1 MSIAPINPPSV
12 QIPSPPPA
20 DASAGNAQP
29 DVTQQRPGWL
39 NWLNKQIDAEPYK
52 RPAFLNTLN
61 EAAQNHAV
69 LTPEGASRAYFHA
82 PVKRNEALDDYARHY
97 TPVKTPNEIT
107 SEQVKAHIE
116 DTFGFIDVDPDKT
129 FLVTIV
135 FNHKSDK
142 EHNKGVITQKISL
155 TDAARLNIQGIE
167 LPFFSGPDSR
177 SEYREGPPL
186 IKIDPKSRH
195 TGPPSPDGQYSV
207 PENFTYNKWA
217 HGIYLEPYPGAPDI
231 YDHSNHHPID
241 PNQFK
246 QMVWDNA
253 YKKPYDN
260 YLKNYWNANTRAQFT
275 ATSTVAYLTAAHIQH
290 HDQSLTEN
298 DRKIAMG
305 VAGLPPDKTY
315 LSATPDDLKQPYKAD
330 PNLETKFLTFN
341 GFESRMFYTRDK
353 TTGRILLYVPGL
365 LPPLQGFDSV
375 EPMNRW
381 LGEQLRDPEK
391 REPFKLLFRPQ
402 DRPTAG
408 PMAGPLGGWSVGVD
422 KHIDRVADDLDRTMS
437 EEVQARLGY
446 WREGGL
452 FDGKV
457 FEGNPFEELQHRTE
471 QAAKAATDQQFVLN
485 SDQQKATAMSWLKLA
500 SYGLILLA
508 PLGMAFP
515 PVGAALTAVAVGL
528 GAAELGIGID
538 DQINNRPGASER
550 IVSGVTNTLKP
561 LVSEGFGKA
570 FTPVTNSIKN
580 VVFKV

>member
-1 MSIAPINPPSV
+1 MSIAPIDLPSL
-12 QIPSPPPA
+12 QIPSLPPA

-29 DVTQQRPGWL
+29 GVTRQRPGWL
-39 NWLNKQIDAEPYK
+39 NWLNEQIDAVPYK
-52 RPAFLNTLN
+52 RPAFLDTLS
-61 EAAQNHAV
+61 EASQDKAV
-69 LTPEGASRAYFHA
+69 LTPEGASRAYFDA
-82 PVKRNEALDDYARHY
+82 PVKRNEALDDYARNY
-97 TPVKTPNEIT
+97 TPIKTPNEVT

-116 DTFGFIDVDPDKT
+116 ATFGFIDVDPDKT
-129 FLVTIV
+129 FLMTIV

-142 EHNKGVITQKISL
+142 EHNKGVINQKISL

-167 LPFFSGPDSR
+167 LPYFSGPSSR

-186 IKIDPKSRH
+186 ITIDPKSRH

-207 PENFTYNKWA
+207 PNNFTYNKWT

-231 YDHSNHHPID
+231 YDHSNHHPI
-241 PNQFK
+241 PPEEFK

-260 YLKNYWNANTRAQFT
+260 YLKDYWNANTRAQFT
-275 ATSTVAYLTAAHIQH
+275 ATSTIAYLTAAHIQH
-290 HDQSLTEN
+290 HEKSLTEN

-305 VAGLPPDKTY
+305 VAGLHPDKTY
-315 LSATPDDLKQPYKAD
+315 LSATPDDFKQPYKAD
-330 PNLETKFLTFN
+330 PNLESKFLMFN

-402 DRPTAG
+402 DRPSSG
-408 PMAGPLGGWSVGVD
+408 PMFGPFGGWSLGVD
-422 KHIDRVADDLDRTMS
+422 KKIDQIADDLDHYVSQETQES
-437 EEVQARLGY
+437 YGY
-446 WREGGL
+446 WKEGGL

-457 FEGNPFEELQHRTE
+457 FKGNPFEELQLRTE
-471 QAAKAATDQQFVLN
+471 QAAKAATDQLFVLN
-485 SDQQKATAMSWLKLA
+485 SDHEKNTAMKWLKIA
-500 SYGLILLA
+500 SYGLIALA

-515 PVGAALTAVAVGL
+515 PFGVALTAAATSL

-538 DQINNRPGASER
+538 DHINNRPSAPER
-550 IVSGVTNTLKP
+550 IVSGVVSTLKP
-561 LVSEGFGKA
+561 LMSEGFGKA
-570 FTPVTNSIKN
+570 FAPITKSFANA
-580 VVFKV
+580 VFKA